1 MALTPE
7 QITQINNT
15 LLTKLNGGEF
25 LKDLN
30 NLEKVVQIR
39 NAWLG
44 QAGGEYTYAIVPDN
58 MIDSLTPERKAF
70 YDEAAK
76 NANIIVDRYIT
87 SMIAAGRQKEITKA
101 TDETTFNSIV
111 DSVANSVSDNAL
123 AAAQTID
130 TMVFSGLLGLNKKPE
145 KTPEQKAQQAKE
157 NRLSEQAALML
168 SIDTILQSIVQG
180 GTTNVSSEQNQ
191 VTQLNRIYKNFAIIR
206 YEDDRQNPTGHFFLT
221 NKFTKTKGVDKLFEQ
236 LPPQLISLLVPSIKL
251 YKTFYPVPPASVA
264 YAPTNNVKGYDWR
277 IPFDDVPVSYKDE
290 TSEFVAQDI
299 NKILDGHGSFHG
311 VGIKSFSYHYKG
323 VNPAEI
329 NTNIEA
335 TLDLFFQN
343 PEELV
348 KEIDINFKDP
358 RFKTQPSS
366 NNGFDN
372 VKFSYLDL
380 INGSSRTINDVY
392 GPRFNNEYYKIKIEC
407 GYTDI
412 NIEMFKELLRN
423 SSKSDYSKFNE
434 KEIEDIINAINGSKV
449 KFNLTPYNYDINF
462 NKDGTINLKINF
474 AASIDTLL
482 ASPEA
487 DLFSITKD
495 TKTLNKFVKKFN
507 DFLDLKQQNKINE
520 NNEQASCK
528 SVDELKKDLQEFKQT
543 YGTEFAY
550 LKEEDLEKQLNLAR
564 KYVYNGLFNYLVGK
578 EILEGDN
585 SQSIKPKIYVAL
597 FKPDILGVKN
607 SDNQNSTEKRILA
620 LKDGQQLL
628 GVEPLFDDK
637 QISTL
642 VQESSEQQTTSSSS
656 QPQELA
662 DVALQT
668 LDERIS
674 VRFPDPNTEFYK
686 VKFIL
691 LGDILDV
698 ALECLNNISPAS
710 DCPRIIFG
718 GIPMAIPTE
727 IVESFGSNVVAKLQE
742 IHPNLADIP
751 ISFDMF
757 QEFMIEHIVR
767 PKKERYPIIQFIKDI
782 ISDLIIPAISPVVF
796 GQSSAINASI
806 RFSSAYFTLDAP
818 NGKDLIFRKLEKDK
832 KAYPKEITDRTYPA
846 IINDSTLQDIKK
858 YFDEGGHK
866 VNPTKSTSV
875 TSNEKNVSEDINY
888 MFITCTS
895 RFPNIYKGNEVDDK
909 SKGVMHIRM
918 GTDSGIVKEIN
929 FSKSPTPYLR
939 EMVAR
944 REGNGKGTSI
954 KQVYNATVEMF
965 GNNIFRP
972 GDYIYIHPLFTFGST
987 GKALDLEQSLGVGG
1001 YYLVI
1006 DVKTDI
1012 SDLSFKTS
1020 LKCSFQAHVEKE
1032 SKENVKVKV
1041 VGINETCATK

>member
-1 MALTPE
+1 MALTLEEITLIKRKIFNEVIWVKDKDQYE
-7 QITQINNT
+7 QIYKDSLRKEGQQLVYTFDDIQPIGGKKNVAKLILISKGASEEEAEKYAQEVVDNY
-15 LLTKLNGGEF
+15 TKIITKEGGEQ
-25 LKDLN
+25 LKKQQ
-30 NLEKVVQIR
+30 EIEQKISK
-39 NAWLG
+39 LG
-44 QAGGEYTYAIVPDN
+44 ENV
-58 MIDSLTPERKAF
+58 
-70 YDEAAK
+70 
-76 NANIIVDRYIT
+76 
-87 SMIAAGRQKEITKA
+87 AAGVAQAPQGSLGVAVREQAKPKE
-101 TDETTFNSIV
+101 
-111 DSVANSVSDNAL
+111 
-123 AAAQTID
+123 QQ
-130 TMVFSGLLGLNKKPE
+130 
-145 KTPEQKAQQAKE
+145 TPEQKAQQAKE

-180 GTTNVSSEQNQ
+180 GTTNESSEQNQ
-191 VTQLNRIYKNFAIIR
+191 VSQLNRIYKNFAIIR
-206 YEDDRQNPTGHFFLT
+206 YEDEKQNPTGHFFLT

-251 YKTFYPVPPASVA
+251 YKTFYPVPPASFA
-264 YAPTNNVKGYDWR
+264 YSPTNNVKGYDWR
-277 IPFDDVPVSYKDE
+277 IPFDDVPVSYKGE
-290 TSEFVAQDI
+290 TSNFVAQDI
-299 NKILDGHGSFHG
+299 DKILDGHGSFHG

-348 KEIDINFKDP
+348 KEIDINFNDP
-358 RFKTQPSS
+358 RFKTKPPS

-380 INGSSRTINDVY
+380 INGSSRTINDIY

-434 KEIEDIINAINGSKV
+434 TEIELIINAINGSKV

-474 AASIDTLL
+474 AASMDTML

-507 DFLDLKQQNKINE
+507 DFLDLKQQNKINQ
-520 NNEQASCK
+520 NGEQTSCK
-528 SVDELKKDLQEFKQT
+528 SVDELKKDLQEFKQA
-543 YGTEFAY
+543 YGTEFTH

-578 EILEGDN
+578 EILEGNN

-607 SDNQNSTEKRILA
+607 SDNQNSTEKRISA
-620 LKDGQQLL
+620 LKNGQQLF
-628 GVEPLFDDK
+628 GIEPLFDDK
-637 QISTL
+637 EISTL
-642 VQESSEQQTTSSSS
+642 IQAKEQASSSS

-662 DVALQT
+662 DVALST
-668 LDERIS
+668 LDERIN
-674 VRFPDPNTEFYK
+674 VRFSDSNTQFYK

-698 ALECLNNISPAS
+698 ALECLNNISPAT

-718 GIPMAIPTE
+718 GIPIAIPTE
-727 IVESFGSNVVAKLQE
+727 IVESFGSNIVAKLQE

-832 KAYPKEITDRTYPA
+832 KAYPKQITDRTYPA
-846 IINDSTLQDIKK
+846 IINDNTLQDIKT
-858 YFDEGGHK
+858 YFDEGGYK
-866 VNPTKSTSV
+866 VNATKSTNA
-875 TSNEKNVSEDINY
+875 TPDEKNVSEDVNY

-895 RFPNIYKGNEVDDK
+895 RFPNIYKGNEADDK

-972 GDYIYIHPLFTFGST
+972 GDYIYIHPLFTFGSA

-1020 LKCSFQAHVEKE
+1020 LKCSFQAHVEKN
-1032 SKENVKVKV
+1032 SKENVKVV
-1041 VGINETCATK
+1041 SINQTCATK